1 MEWDMKPTSQWNWE
15 NFAMFLG
22 KGNETIKRVAQPTD
36 WGSVHNGDFGN
47 GLFTQSASSLGYGT
61 FSKRAIPS
69 CFDSSSFN
77 ISSGSSI
84 FSSELNKSEVMKD
97 SKYRDASFLDLSSHF
112 CSSFHLQERIPEF
125 SAKENDYNGLKGS
138 NLSPLPLVSAS
149 LGEPL
154 MGLKLGKRT
163 YFEDVS
169 AGNSIRITAASSE
182 PSLLPGVVK
191 RSRTSCQSIQ
201 NSYCQVE
208 GCNADLTSSKEY
220 HRKHKVCDNHSKCP
234 KVIVG
239 GKEQRFC
246 QQCSRFH
253 GLLEFDDRK
262 RSCRR
267 RLADHNARRR
277 KSQPDAILLNPSR
290 TTSSHHDCRSLE
302 RLALDPVASTAATTT
317 TRSSSSSWE
326 DTYGL
331 RFARSKASWESLT
344 EESHVANS
352 EMPSFDRMLM
362 LRDAPLQTFHQGIE
376 AGSAGLEE
384 APDRRRA
391 LSLLSSDSWGSTMA
405 HSPAY
410 LTQQNNGFKT

>member
-191 RSRTSCQSIQ
+191 R
-201 NSYCQVE
+201 
-208 GCNADLTSSKEY
+208 
-220 HRKHKVCDNHSKCP
+220 
-234 KVIVG
+234 
-239 GKEQRFC
+239 
-246 QQCSRFH
+246 FH

-410 LTQQNNGFKT
+410 LTQ